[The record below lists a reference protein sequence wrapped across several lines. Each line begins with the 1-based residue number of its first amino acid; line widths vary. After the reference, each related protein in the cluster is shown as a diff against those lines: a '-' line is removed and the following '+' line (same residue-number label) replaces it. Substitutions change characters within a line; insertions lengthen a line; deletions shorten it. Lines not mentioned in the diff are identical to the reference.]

1 MVQQSKATNHLRS
14 ENLKA
19 HSRILTT
26 TNSRSTATKPKV
38 VEDDEEFQLLVVDEK
53 HYSLVKKTEITD
65 DEQLKIHSRL

>member
-19 HSRILTT
+19 HSRTLTT